1 MGIHPATAPGR
12 SRPWARMGLVPLA
25 LALLVGLV
33 FRSGPAMAADLK
45 IGNVAVFLNDND
57 VTVHVVLLGAL
68 PSALHESLHSGI
80 PIHVR
85 ISVELRQQGT
95 FRDAVVQQR
104 SIERQV
110 SYNVLTKEY
119 KVGSVAGEQWNPY
132 VTKQLREAQRVVS
145 DLRVAQLFP
154 GTQLDTRELYY
165 VRVRAEAALGGVNTW
180 VARFAGDAEETPW
193 VRSSLLTLQRR
204 Q

>member
-1 MGIHPATAPGR
+1 MRLHPVAALG
-12 SRPWARMGLVPLA
+12 SRPWTCHGVHRLTLLVLA
-25 LALLVGLV
+25 GALLAA
-33 FRSGPAMAADLK
+33 GPADGADLK
-45 IGNVAVFLNDND
+45 IGTVTVFLNDSD

-68 PSALHESLHSGI
+68 PSSLQESLHSGI
-80 PIHVR
+80 PVHVR
-85 ISVELRQQGT
+85 FSVELRQQRT
-95 FRDAVVQQR
+95 FRDPVVQQR

-119 KVGSVAGEQWNPY
+119 KVASVTGERREPY

-154 GTQLDTRELYY
+154 GAQLDTRELYY

-180 VARFAGDAEETPW
+180 VARFAGDAEETSW
-193 VRSSLLTLQRR
+193 VRSALLTLQRR